1 MFEFVESV
9 TFSTDAAVEF
19 VGFSTD
25 VFVDFGCVGLV
36 AVLNPGIVE
45 EKDLWVVVPLLAV
58 AIVLLLFGVFL

>member
-1 MFEFVESV
+1 VFEFVESV

-45 EKDLWVVVPLLAV
+45 EKDL
-58 AIVLLLFGVFL
+58 